1 MIYRTVQGDM
11 WDGIAFKIYGDA
23 RFLTL
28 LLNANP
34 AHAAVSVFSG
44 NIVLN
49 VPEPA
54 LRHIQLITSLAK
66 GVKHVELMQDARRAV
81 LEPAL

>member
-11 WDGIAFKIYGDA
+11 WDGIAFKVYGDA
-23 RFLTL
+23 KFMTL

-49 VPEPA
+49 VPELPSD
-54 LRHIQLITSLAK
+54 ISSSLPPW
-66 GVKHVELMQDARRAV
+66 RR
-81 LEPAL
+81 E

>member
-11 WDGIAFKIYGDA
+11 WDGMAFKLYGEA
-23 RFLTL
+23 KFMTL

-34 AHAAVSVFSG
+34 AHAAVSVFSN

-49 VPEPA
+49 VPELPA
-54 LRHIQLITSLAK
+54 DTSSSLPPW
-66 GVKHVELMQDARRAV
+66 RR
-81 LEPAL
+81 E

>member
-49 VPEPA
+49 VPELPTDISSSLPPGEGSEAHGTYAGRTQSGTGAA
-54 LRHIQLITSLAK
+54 L
-66 GVKHVELMQDARRAV
+66 
-81 LEPAL
+81 